1 MYIKLRN
8 IPCFE
13 ISKSYLTVQKF
24 TANLLNGSL
33 TYDLVVSR
41 FLMTV
46 EYNFQIVGTLFDVD
60 TANKWYDYDPERQ
73 RNNSKSSTHCYQTQ
87 KNRGFY
93 PHRCGDTF

>member
-1 MYIKLRN
+1 MGRHSIV
-8 IPCFE
+8 F
-13 ISKSYLTVQKF
+13 
-24 TANLLNGSL
+24 
-33 TYDLVVSR
+33 
-41 FLMTV
+41 MTV

-93 PHRCGDTF
+93 PHKCGDTF